1 MEQEVHIA
9 GVVVYAQPALLD
21 SVLSCI
27 GEIPGADVHG
37 TDASGKA
44 VITLETDSARR
55 AVDYMDAMRSLPGV
69 LNVALVYQHAEPLA
83 AIDQEVSQ

>member
-9 GVVVYAQPALLD
+9 GIVVYAEPALLD

-27 GEIPGADVHG
+27 GEVPGADVHG
-37 TDASGKA
+37 ADANGKA
-44 VITLETDSARR
+44 VVTLETDSARR
-55 AVDYMDAMRSLPGV
+55 AMDHIDAMRELPGV

-83 AIDQEVSQ
+83 ALDQEVSQ